1 MVENLV
7 GLMRGC
13 EAREYCYISKQDV
26 ARIILEESK
35 KMLGHVILNK
45 DADKMTDVQLYED
58 GKWNYKPTP
67 LVELL
72 WDMQANPN
80 KFSE

>member
-1 MVENLV
+1 MCV
-7 GLMRGC
+7 
-13 EAREYCYISKQDV
+13 
-26 ARIILEESK
+26 
-35 KMLGHVILNK
+35 HVILNNH
-45 DADKMTDVQLYED
+45 ADKMTDVQLYED